1 MGGGIGYL
9 LAIVL
14 ALAAASPG
22 RADWPSVRGDAAL
35 TGRAETTL
43 PAKPIVRWTFEGSS
57 AFHGV
62 ALSGG
67 VAVAVEASGTV
78 HAITLGDGKPRWRT
92 ELGVELEAP
101 PTIDGGRVYVGD
113 LDGTLHALDLDDGA
127 KLWTFATDGEIHA
140 GVTATARCLLIGSHD
155 ATVRCLDRSGKER
168 WKVETDNFVN
178 AAVAVA
184 GDLVWVAGCDGFLR
198 GLELETGRERHSV
211 PLGGYVG
218 ASAAISGGRAIVGT
232 FENEVLGI
240 DLAKAA
246 VAWRWS
252 DPERS
257 FPFASSPA
265 VDDKVGYVGGRDRR
279 VHAFD
284 LITGALRWTWNAG
297 ARVDASPLLA
307 GPHLVVATERG
318 KLAVLEASSGRE
330 LSAIELG
337 GTLTSPAAAA
347 GLIVIGSSDGLLYA
361 LGAPK

>member
-1 MGGGIGYL
+1 
-9 LAIVL
+9 L
-14 ALAAASPG
+14 ALVVTLCAAPG
-22 RADWPSVRGDAAL
+22 LRADWPSVRGDAAL
-35 TGRAETTL
+35 SGRADTAV
-43 PAKPIVRWTFEGSS
+43 PAKPIVRWTFEGGS

-62 ALSGG
+62 AIVGE
-67 VAVAVEASGTV
+67 VAVATEASGTV
-78 HAITLGDGKPRWRT
+78 HAITLADGKPRWRA

-101 PTIDGGRVYVGD
+101 PTIDGGRVYIGD
-113 LDGTLHALDLDDGA
+113 LDGTLHALDLADGR

-140 GVTATARCLLIGSHD
+140 GVTATPACLLIGSHD
-155 ATVRCLDRSGKER
+155 ATVRCLDRNGKER

-178 AAVAVA
+178 AAVAVS
-184 GDLVWVAGCDGFLR
+184 GELVWVAGCDGFLR
-198 GLELETGRERHSV
+198 GLELENGRERHTV
-211 PLGGYVG
+211 ALGGYVG
-218 ASAAISGGRAIVGT
+218 ASPAIGGKRAIVGT

-240 DLAKAA
+240 DLSKAT

-252 DPERS
+252 DPEKS

-265 VDDKVGYVGGRDRR
+265 TDGKLGYLGGRDRR

-284 LITGALRWTWNAG
+284 LASGALQWSWNAG

-307 GPHLVVATERG
+307 GPHLVVATDRG

-330 LSAIELG
+330 LSAVELG

-361 LGAPK
+361 LGASK